1 MIADA
6 IAVTDPTTTPTTP
19 AVSRTAAMTVDS
31 QRPIAAGVALI
42 FGALIPVHLFTL
54 AGDAAVIMACVAG
67 ATSLMMAVLWIALHT
82 ELQAVIEGH
91 AQLVGGLT
99 ATLAC
104 GNTLIHVASVGEPWP
119 TCAVMLAIVG
129 TGAALAYRA
138 VVVTIIVVTD
148 IAWFAIAITIGH
160 DPLWDEFGAQLLAAT
175 ILAGVLNVI
184 RHRTVAR
191 LESAQAAVT
200 EMAVTDELTGLKNR
214 RGLLLVG
221 EPLLAAAHRADRQVT
236 VLYLDVDGLK
246 QVNDNQGHA
255 AGDRLIAGTGE
266 ILETVFR
273 SADVVAR
280 LGGDEFAIMLSGSGD
295 TEAGIL
301 QERLRSRLA
310 EGGISASVGVVHL
323 DPGAAY
329 QSLEQLVDM
338 ADLAMY
344 AVKRDRRV
352 TATSPARPT
361 AV

>member
-1 MIADA
+1 
-6 IAVTDPTTTPTTP
+6 VTDSTPSP
-19 AVSRTAAMTVDS
+19 AIDRTAAMTVDS
-31 QRPIAAGVALI
+31 VRPIAAGVALI
-42 FGALIPVHLFTL
+42 FGALVPVHLLTL
-54 AGDAAVIMACVAG
+54 AGDAAAVMAGVAAG
-67 ATSLMMAVLWIALHT
+67 TSLVMLVLWFALHT
-82 ELQAVIEGH
+82 ELRPAIEANVQA
-91 AQLVGGLT
+91 VGGLT

-104 GNTLIHVASVGEPWP
+104 ANTLVHVASVGQPWP

-138 VVVTIIVVTD
+138 VVVVVILLTD
-148 IAWFAIAITIGH
+148 IAWLVIALTSPPN
-160 DPLWDEFGAQLLAAT
+160 PLWDEFGTQLVAAT
-175 ILAGVLNVI
+175 ILAAVLNVI

-200 EMAVTDELTGLKNR
+200 AMAVTDELTGLKNR

-221 EPLLAAAHRADRQVT
+221 EPMLDAAHRADRQVT

-246 QVNDNQGHA
+246 QINDEQGHA

-266 ILETVFR
+266 ILRTVFR

-280 LGGDEFAIMLSGSGD
+280 LGGDEFAVMLSGAGD
-295 TEAGIL
+295 TEAAIL

-310 EGGISASVGVVHL
+310 EGGVSASVGVVHL
-323 DPGAAY
+323 DPGAPY
-329 QSLEQLVDM
+329 QSLEQLIDM

-344 AVKRDRRV
+344 AVKRDRRGGGD
-352 TATSPARPT
+352 AKSRPT

>member
-1 MIADA
+1 
-6 IAVTDPTTTPTTP
+6 VTDTTPTPTP

-54 AGDAAVIMACVAG
+54 PGDAAVIMASVA
-67 ATSLMMAVLWIALHT
+67 AVTSLIMLLLWVALHT
-82 ELQAVIEGH
+82 ELRSAIEGH
-91 AQLVGGLT
+91 AQAVGAFT
-99 ATLAC
+99 ATLVCA
-104 GNTLIHVASVGEPWP
+104 NTLIHVASVGEPWP

-138 VVVTIIVVTD
+138 VVVAVIVVTD
-148 IAWFAIAITIGH
+148 LAWLLIAVTIGH
-160 DPLWDEFGAQLLAAT
+160 DPLWDEFGAQLFAAT
-175 ILAGVLNVI
+175 VLAGALNVI

-200 EMAVTDELTGLKNR
+200 AMAVTDELTGLKNR

-221 EPLLAAAHRADRQVT
+221 EPMLEAAHRADRQVT

-246 QVNDNQGHA
+246 QVNDHQGHA

-266 ILETVFR
+266 ILKTVFR

-280 LGGDEFAIMLSGSGD
+280 LGGDEFAVMLSGSGD
-295 TEAGIL
+295 TEAAIL

-310 EGGISASVGVVHL
+310 EGGVSASVGVVHL
-323 DPGAAY
+323 DPGATY
-329 QSLEQLVDM
+329 QSLEQLIDM

-344 AVKRDRRV
+344 AVKRDRRS
-352 TATSPARPT
+352 APAVPSRPT